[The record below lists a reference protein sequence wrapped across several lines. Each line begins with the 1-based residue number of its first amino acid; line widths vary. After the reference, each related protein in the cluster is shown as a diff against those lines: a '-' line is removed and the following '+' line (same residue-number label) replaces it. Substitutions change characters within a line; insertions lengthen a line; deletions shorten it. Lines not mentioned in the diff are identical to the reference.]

1 MGKLRLREAKLLA
14 QGHTA
19 RVRRSLG
26 IAPTS
31 DEDTAVWRGPESFLG
46 LLFVLDNY
54 ETQVV
59 FPEFTL

>member
-1 MGKLRLREAKLLA
+1 MGKLRLREAKLL
-14 QGHTA
+14 A

-46 LLFVLDNY
+46 LLFVLYNY
-54 ETQVV
+54 ETPVV